1 VLNFTLASME
11 IDTTRSPD
19 TDTDLIA
26 ISYTA
31 AKWPIQQANN
41 LLSIVSYGEGVH
53 NIGLT
58 FSPVPVELCEPV
70 VFVYSIVNCGN
81 SDSTAVMATM
91 QKSGADYID
100 TALKSL
106 PNATNSL
113 IISAAETGSAAILGS
128 LLGPGAALATRL
140 ISAGVDEL
148 ISGLTGLFFQNCDGA
163 VAIEAVGFQKAREL
177 QQMIRTQGVNSVST
191 APATVHENLDAPSGG
206 NKSLYKVTWAASEA

>member
-1 VLNFTLASME
+1 MGRNGGIWTGPPIWCPRPFGFPPCSTS
-11 IDTTRSPD
+11 RSLPWRSIPPAPPD

-128 LLGPGAALATRL
+128 LLGPRL
-140 ISAGVDEL
+140 RLPHD
-148 ISGLTGLFFQNCDGA
+148 
-163 VAIEAVGFQKAREL
+163 
-177 QQMIRTQGVNSVST
+177 
-191 APATVHENLDAPSGG
+191 
-206 NKSLYKVTWAASEA
+206 